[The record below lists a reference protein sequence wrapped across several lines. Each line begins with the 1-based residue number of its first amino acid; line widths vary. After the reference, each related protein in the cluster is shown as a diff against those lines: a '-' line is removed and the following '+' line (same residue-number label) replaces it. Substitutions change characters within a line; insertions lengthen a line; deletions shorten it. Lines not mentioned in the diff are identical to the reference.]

1 MLDFLYDLFS
11 PRKSAAI
18 ITRNKVLE
26 EVEEHIKQSTM
37 FVTKELIDADDITK
51 EFIRGYELSSDN
63 ALTIIEGLK
72 K

>member
-18 ITRNKVLE
+18 ITRNEVLE
-26 EVEEHIKQSTM
+26 EVEKNIKIDSVNAISVMSRDMKFSTE
-37 FVTKELIDADDITK
+37 VS
-51 EFIRGYELSSDN
+51 RGYFMAMKDVFD
-63 ALTIIEGLK
+63 TIENLK